1 MKTVSLSK
9 QEGGTAVTLGLTEF
23 ELTTLVALVE
33 EGRSLLEG
41 HDPES
46 PLHAGMA
53 KVASEFCSLLGHLE
67 LMAANN

>member
-1 MKTVSLSK
+1 MKTVSLSSD
-9 QEGGTAVTLGLTEF
+9 ESGPAVTLRLTEF
-23 ELTTLVALVE
+23 ELTALVALVE

-53 KVASEFCSLLGHLE
+53 NIASEFCSLLGHLE
-67 LMAANN
+67 LLASNN

>member
-1 MKTVSLSK
+1 MKTVFLSSDAA
-9 QEGGTAVTLGLTEF
+9 GTDVTLRLTEF

-46 PLHAGMA
+46 TLHASMA
-53 KVASEFCSLLGHLE
+53 QVASEFCSLLGHLE
-67 LMAANN
+67 LLAVND